1 MLRTKLVRGFLAT
14 LLTLA
19 GCAGEAED
27 PSLKTPDGATEEGK
41 EDRWNFA
48 NDPARF
54 DGDLN
59 YHVTD
64 LPLEGRAER
73 DSWPSTYWPTYED
86 SINTRWNGREM
97 SPAEKYDLAFNGWTP
112 PEGFDALRPFDRNRP
127 APTDWDQAYYDQ
139 LGPLARHIS
148 TNMGNRRDREAAI
161 ADTEDHRPDEW
172 PVETWWGLCHAWV
185 PAALLEDRPLRA
197 VEHNG
202 VTFEVGDMEALLI
215 AAYNRAPADMIG
227 GRCNLGSGDTQ
238 IERDEQGRAIAVEC
252 RDSNPGALHVIVTN
266 FLGLQRKGFA
276 FDRTY
281 DYEVW
286 NQPVVG
292 YEITKQEEITVA
304 RANELLGL
312 TGDTYTFNADAAKLY
327 EINLAVNWITES
339 HAGVTP
345 NESSR
350 YTRTDRYTY
359 ILEVDAEGKIIGGEY
374 TGRSRTQ
381 HPDFLWNPRRL
392 TRSSIS
398 SLDLDRVRMLVAM
411 SRMPVQ
417 PPVATGSE
425 VVATGAGVEIPD
437 NQPAGVTS
445 VATVSGAAGAVVGV
459 RVQLDVTHP
468 YVGDL
473 ALTLRHGN
481 VERTFRNR
489 TGGSA
494 DDIRETVDVAGF
506 EGLDPNGEW
515 TLVAADTA
523 RSDVGRVNSWSVT
536 VVTDSA
542 EMPTEPTTPTT
553 GAQRF
558 AGQGG
563 VAIPDDEPNGI
574 TSTASVTGLTH
585 GAVAIEV
592 DIAHTYRGD
601 LRVAVEHGGRTWTLQ
616 DQEGGNA
623 DDLVQTFALD
633 ATGDAFSGDP
643 SGTWTLHVSDHAG
656 ADVGTLRSWAVVV
669 TP

>member
-1 MLRTKLVRGFLAT
+1 MHRTKLARGLLAT

-19 GCAGEAED
+19 GCSGQAED
-27 PSLKTPDGATEEGK
+27 PSLKAPDGAIDEGK
-41 EDRWNFA
+41 EDRWNHA

-73 DSWPSTYWPTYED
+73 DSWPSTYWPTYGD
-86 SINTRWNGREM
+86 GINARWQSRDDL

-112 PEGFDALRPFDRNRP
+112 PEGFDALRPFDRDRP
-127 APTDWDQAYYDQ
+127 APTEWDQAYYQQ
-139 LGPLARHIS
+139 LGPLARHTS
-148 TNMGNRRDREAAI
+148 QNMGNRADREAAL
-161 ADTEDHRPDEW
+161 ADTVDHRPDEW

-202 VTFEVGDMEALLI
+202 VRFEVGDMEALLI

-227 GRCNLGSGDTQ
+227 GRCNLGTGETQ
-238 IERDEQGRAIAVEC
+238 IERDEQGRATNVEC

-304 RANELLGL
+304 RANQLLGL

-327 EINLAVNWITES
+327 EVNLAVQWITES
-339 HAGVTP
+339 HASTQP
-345 NESSR
+345 NESAR
-350 YTRTDRYTY
+350 YTRTDRYSY
-359 ILEVDAEGKIIGGEY
+359 ILEVDAAGKIIGGEY
-374 TGRSRTQ
+374 TGSSRTQ

-392 TRSSIS
+392 TRSSVPY
-398 SLDLDRVRMLVAM
+398 LDLDRVRMLIAR
-411 SRMPVQ
+411 SRMPVE
-417 PPVATGSE
+417 PPPATGSE
-425 VVATGAGVEIPD
+425 VVAMGAGVEIPD
-437 NQPAGVTS
+437 NQPSGVTS
-445 VATVSGAAGAVVGV
+445 VATVSGASGAVVGV

-473 ALTLRHGN
+473 ALTLRHGG

-494 DDIRETVDVAGF
+494 DDIRETVDVTGF

-523 RSDVGRVNSWSVT
+523 RADVGRVNGWSIT
-536 VVTDSA
+536 VVTDGAA
-542 EMPTEPTTPTT
+542 EPTPTEPTTT
-553 GAQRF
+553 AQRF
-558 AGQGG
+558 AGQAN
-563 VAIPDDEPNGI
+563 VAIPDNTPAGV
-574 TSTASVTGLTH
+574 TSTASVSGVTAGR
-585 GAVAIEV
+585 VSIEV
-592 DIAHTYRGD
+592 DLAHTYRGD
-601 LRVAVEHGGRTWTLQ
+601 LVVAVEHGGRTWTLH
-616 DQEGGNA
+616 DREGGNA
-623 DDLVQTFALD
+623 DDLVQTFTLD
-633 ATGDAFSGDP
+633 AVGNAFSGDP
-643 SGTWTLHVSDHAG
+643 SGTWTLRVSDHAD

-669 TP
+669 AP